1 MKVTV
6 VSFSLLPPL
15 HWKEI
20 EPSPASLWWAVTSL
34 AYKVLSKISWWNVG
48 GKVLS
53 PNKGQ
58 HALGIRSYCRMQQPE
73 TVMCW
78 TCSVL
83 FQQKAKGHVLLIGEF
98 KLNFL
103 TLSQKPHTPLVRHQ
117 KCHNKVWNIVLR
129 QTAMER
135 QDKKALM
142 REMQRW
148 VGVFECSICWKRLS
162 NISHSFS
169 IAVAHFQ
176 LNCSWQDIPQ
186 GCSMTALHSLSHS

>member
-1 MKVTV
+1 MIWSVIFWWK
-6 VSFSLLPPL
+6 SLWFHFLYFPPYTGKKL
-15 HWKEI
+15 S
-20 EPSPASLWWAVTSL
+20 PSPASLWWAVSSL

-58 HALGIRSYCRMQQPE
+58 HALGIRSYCRVQQPE

-83 FQQKAKGHVLLIGEF
+83 FQQKAKDHILLIGEF

-129 QTAMER
+129 QTAMEG
-135 QDKKALM
+135 QDKKKHLWE
-142 REMQRW
+142 RCRDEL
-148 VGVFECSICWKRLS
+148 VCLS
-162 NISHSFS
+162 AAS
-169 IAVAHFQ
+169 AERD
-176 LNCSWQDIPQ
+176 CP
-186 GCSMTALHSLSHS
+186 T